1 MAVIIPI
8 VTEFVGKGVERAI
21 KEFRQIEGVAG
32 KAAFVFNKA
41 VVPGAAVAAGAMT
54 GLGVTLFK
62 AAKAAA
68 EAQREDKLLADQ
80 LRRTTGATED
90 AITQTMNF
98 VDALE
103 LESTISG
110 GKLSE
115 NLALLTRSTQDV
127 TKAQE
132 LLQIATDV
140 SVGSGK
146 DLSSVSEALR
156 KAYGGEFAALEKL
169 GIQIPDNV
177 KKTKDYEAVQAL
189 LNKQFGGAAADAAD
203 TFQGQLAKLQISF
216 GKIVEEIG
224 VLVLPY
230 LQRFVTYVNDHI
242 MPALK
247 VFIEALKGGNG
258 VAGSF
263 EIAVASMGDFAPA
276 AIKAMRAATEAV
288 FGFIKAIALSYAGIQ
303 TLIGAAQALA
313 SRGKAGLPAFASAL
327 AAAGGAVITDKLKND
342 TLNYFDGLLGRLDV
356 LGPKADAIKNKIN
369 PVADALDRLEAKN
382 RKLAGSGEGEGDGTG
397 AGSGLDKLAE
407 KAKKLAKKTK
417 EAASALEKEMAEA
430 LKGAEE
436 NLATAQEA
444 FDSFAGSVGEVIRE
458 TLNFA
463 DAFKAS
469 AEKGGSSFFTE
480 LQKQADK
487 AKEFG
492 VLTEKLLAAGISKE
506 ALDQV
511 LSAGVESGT
520 EIAKQLLGAADGV
533 LKANTLVAEVEAIAE
548 RIGLAAANKFYK
560 AGVDNGTAYLKGVE
574 EAIAAANARIAGAK
588 RPADIKGAGALFAET
603 AGALGTKAGVVNN
616 YTINAQSLDAKRS
629 GDVVLDALK
638 ELNRRSGPLDIQI
651 A

>member
-1 MAVIIPI
+1 MAVVIPI
-8 VTEFVGKGVERAI
+8 VTEYVGKGVERAI
-21 KEFRQIEGVAG
+21 KEFRQIEGVG
-32 KAAFVFNKA
+32 NKAAFVFTRA
-41 VVPGAAVAAGAMT
+41 VVPGAVAAGGALAA
-54 GLGVTLFK
+54 LGVTLFK
-62 AAKAAA
+62 AAGAAA
-68 EAQREDKLLADQ
+68 EAQKEDKLLADQ

-110 GKLSE
+110 GELSS

-132 LLQIATDV
+132 LLKIATDV

-216 GKIVEEIG
+216 GKIVEEVG

-288 FGFIKAIALSYAGIQ
+288 FEFIKAIALSYAGIQ

-356 LGPKADAIKNKIN
+356 LGPKAAAIKNKIN
-369 PVADALDRLEAKN
+369 PVADALDRLEG
-382 RKLAGSGEGEGDGTG
+382 KLRPKVEGADDDPPAGN
-397 AGSGLDKLAE
+397 GLDKIAE
-407 KAKKLAKKTK
+407 KAKKLAEKTK

-469 AEKGGSSFFTE
+469 AEEGGSSFFTE

-533 LKANTLVAEVEAIAE
+533 LKANTLVAEVEAIAD

-616 YTINAQSLDAKRS
+616 YTITAQSLDPKRS

>member
-1 MAVIIPI
+1 MAVVIPI
-8 VTEFVGKGVERAI
+8 VTEYVGKGVERAI
-21 KEFRQIEGVAG
+21 KEFRQIEGVG
-32 KAAFVFNKA
+32 NKAAFVFTRA
-41 VVPGAAVAAGAMT
+41 VVPGAVAAGGALAA
-54 GLGVTLFK
+54 LGVTLFK
-62 AAKAAA
+62 AAGAAA
-68 EAQREDKLLADQ
+68 EAQKEDKLLADQ

-110 GKLSE
+110 GELSS

-132 LLQIATDV
+132 LLKIATDV

-216 GKIVEEIG
+216 GKIVEEVG

-288 FGFIKAIALSYAGIQ
+288 FEFIKAIALSYAGIQ

-327 AAAGGAVITDKLKND
+327 AAAGGAVITDKLKSD

-356 LGPKADAIKNKIN
+356 LGPKAAAIKNKIN
-369 PVADALDRLEAKN
+369 PVADALDRLES
-382 RKLAGSGEGEGDGTG
+382 KLRPKVEGLDDDPPAGK
-397 AGSGLDKLAE
+397 GLDKIAE
-407 KAKKLAKKTK
+407 KAKKLAEKTK

-469 AEKGGSSFFTE
+469 AEEGGSSFFTE

-533 LKANTLVAEVEAIAE
+533 LKANTLVAEVEAIAD

-616 YTINAQSLDAKRS
+616 YTITAQSLDPKRS

>member
-1 MAVIIPI
+1 MAVVIPI
-8 VTEFVGKGVERAI
+8 VTEYVGKGVERAI
-21 KEFRQIEGVAG
+21 KEFRQIEGVG
-32 KAAFVFNKA
+32 NKAAFVFTRA
-41 VVPGAAVAAGAMT
+41 VVPGAVAAGGALAA
-54 GLGVTLFK
+54 LGVTLFK
-62 AAKAAA
+62 AAGAAA
-68 EAQREDKLLADQ
+68 EAQKEDKLLADQ

-110 GKLSE
+110 GELSS

-132 LLQIATDV
+132 LLKIATDV

-216 GKIVEEIG
+216 GKIVEEVG

-288 FGFIKAIALSYAGIQ
+288 FEFIKAIALSYAGIQ

-356 LGPKADAIKNKIN
+356 LGPKAAAIKNKIN
-369 PVADALDRLEAKN
+369 PVADALDRLEG
-382 RKLAGSGEGEGDGTG
+382 KLRPKVEGLDDDPPAGK
-397 AGSGLDKLAE
+397 GLDKIAE
-407 KAKKLAKKTK
+407 KAKKLAEKTK

-444 FDSFAGSVGEVIRE
+444 FDSFAGSVGQVIRE

-469 AEKGGSSFFTE
+469 AEEGGSSFFTE

-533 LKANTLVAEVEAIAE
+533 LKANTLVAEVEAIAD

-616 YTINAQSLDAKRS
+616 YTITAQSLDPKRS

>member
-1 MAVIIPI
+1 
-8 VTEFVGKGVERAI
+8 
-21 KEFRQIEGVAG
+21 
-32 KAAFVFNKA
+32 
-41 VVPGAAVAAGAMT
+41 
-54 GLGVTLFK
+54 
-62 AAKAAA
+62 
-68 EAQREDKLLADQ
+68 
-80 LRRTTGATED
+80 
-90 AITQTMNF
+90 
-98 VDALE
+98 
-103 LESTISG
+103 
-110 GKLSE
+110 
-115 NLALLTRSTQDV
+115 
-127 TKAQE
+127 
-132 LLQIATDV
+132 
-140 SVGSGK
+140 
-146 DLSSVSEALR
+146 
-156 KAYGGEFAALEKL
+156 
-169 GIQIPDNV
+169 
-177 KKTKDYEAVQAL
+177 
-189 LNKQFGGAAADAAD
+189 
-203 TFQGQLAKLQISF
+203 
-216 GKIVEEIG
+216 
-224 VLVLPY
+224 
-230 LQRFVTYVNDHI
+230 
-242 MPALK
+242 
-247 VFIEALKGGNG
+247 
-258 VAGSF
+258 
-263 EIAVASMGDFAPA
+263 
-276 AIKAMRAATEAV
+276 
-288 FGFIKAIALSYAGIQ
+288 LSYAGIQ

-356 LGPKADAIKNKIN
+356 LGPKAAAIKNKIN
-369 PVADALDRLEAKN
+369 PVADALDRLEG
-382 RKLAGSGEGEGDGTG
+382 KLRPKVEGADDDPPAGK
-397 AGSGLDKLAE
+397 GLDKIAE
-407 KAKKLAKKTK
+407 KAKKLAEKTK

-469 AEKGGSSFFTE
+469 AEEGGSSFFTE

-533 LKANTLVAEVEAIAE
+533 LKANTLVAEVEAIAD

-616 YTINAQSLDAKRS
+616 YTITAQSLDPKRS

>member
-1 MAVIIPI
+1 MAVVIPI
-8 VTEFVGKGVERAI
+8 VTEYVGKGVERAI
-21 KEFRQIEGVAG
+21 KEFRQIEGVG
-32 KAAFVFNKA
+32 NKAAFVFTRA
-41 VVPGAAVAAGAMT
+41 VVPGAVAAGGALAA
-54 GLGVTLFK
+54 LGVTLFK
-62 AAKAAA
+62 AAGAAA
-68 EAQREDKLLADQ
+68 EAQKEDKLLADQ
-80 LRRTTGATED
+80 LRRTTGATEA

-110 GKLSE
+110 GELSS

-132 LLQIATDV
+132 LLKIATDV

-216 GKIVEEIG
+216 GKIVEEVG
-224 VLVLPY
+224 LLVLPY

-288 FGFIKAIALSYAGIQ
+288 FEFIKAIALSYAGIQ

-356 LGPKADAIKNKIN
+356 LGPKAAAIKNKIN
-369 PVADALDRLEAKN
+369 PVADALDRLEG
-382 RKLAGSGEGEGDGTG
+382 KLRPKVEGLDDDPPAGK
-397 AGSGLDKLAE
+397 GLDKIAE
-407 KAKKLAKKTK
+407 KAKKLAEKTK

-469 AEKGGSSFFTE
+469 AEEGGSSFFTE

-492 VLTEKLLAAGISKE
+492 VLTEKLLAAGISKQ

-533 LKANTLVAEVEAIAE
+533 LKANTLVAEVEAIAD

-616 YTINAQSLDAKRS
+616 YTITAQSLDPKRS

>member
-1 MAVIIPI
+1 MAVVIPI
-8 VTEFVGKGVERAI
+8 VTEYVGKGVERAI
-21 KEFRQIEGVAG
+21 KEFRQIEGVG
-32 KAAFVFNKA
+32 NKAAFVFTRA
-41 VVPGAAVAAGAMT
+41 VVPGAVAAGGALAA
-54 GLGVTLFK
+54 LGVTLFK
-62 AAKAAA
+62 AAGAAA

-80 LRRTTGATED
+80 LRRTTGATEA

-110 GKLSE
+110 GELSS

-132 LLQIATDV
+132 LLKIATDV

-146 DLSSVSEALR
+146 DLNSVSEALR

-216 GKIVEEIG
+216 GKIVEEVG
-224 VLVLPY
+224 LLVLPY

-288 FGFIKAIALSYAGIQ
+288 FEFIKAIALSYAGIQ

-356 LGPKADAIKNKIN
+356 LGPKAAAIKGKIN
-369 PVADALDRLEAKN
+369 PVADALDRLEAKL
-382 RKLAGSGEGEGDGTG
+382 RPKIKGEGEGEGDG

-407 KAKKLAKKTK
+407 KAKKLAEKTK

-458 TLNFA
+458 TLSFA

-469 AEKGGSSFFTE
+469 AEEGGSSFFTE

-533 LKANTLVAEVEAIAE
+533 LKANTLVAEVEGIAE

>member
-1 MAVIIPI
+1 MAVVIPI
-8 VTEFVGKGVERAI
+8 VTEYVGKGVERAI
-21 KEFRQIEGVAG
+21 KEFRQIEGVG
-32 KAAFVFNKA
+32 NKAAFVFTRA
-41 VVPGAAVAAGAMT
+41 VVPGAVAAGGALAA
-54 GLGVTLFK
+54 LGVTLFK
-62 AAKAAA
+62 AAGAAA
-68 EAQREDKLLADQ
+68 EAQKEDKLLADQ

-110 GKLSE
+110 GELSS

-132 LLQIATDV
+132 LLKIATDV

-216 GKIVEEIG
+216 GKIVEEVG

-288 FGFIKAIALSYAGIQ
+288 FEFIKAIALSYAGIQ

-313 SRGKAGLPAFASAL
+313 SRGKAGLPAFAAAL
-327 AAAGGAVITDKLKND
+327 AAAGGSVITDKLKND

-356 LGPKADAIKNKIN
+356 LGPKAAAIKNKIN
-369 PVADALDRLEAKN
+369 PVADALDRLEG
-382 RKLAGSGEGEGDGTG
+382 KLRPKVEGLDDDPPAGK
-397 AGSGLDKLAE
+397 GLDKIAE
-407 KAKKLAKKTK
+407 KAKKLAEKTK

-444 FDSFAGSVGEVIRE
+444 FDSFAGSVGQVIRE

-469 AEKGGSSFFTE
+469 AEEGGSSFFTE

-533 LKANTLVAEVEAIAE
+533 LKANTLVAEVEAIAD

-616 YTINAQSLDAKRS
+616 YTITAQSLDPKRS

>member
-21 KEFRQIEGVAG
+21 KEFKQIEGVGG

-41 VVPGAAVAAGAMT
+41 VVPGAVAAAGAIT

-62 AAKAAA
+62 AAGAAA
-68 EAQREDKLLADQ
+68 EAQKEDKLLADQ
-80 LRRTTGATED
+80 LRRTTGATEA

-110 GKLSE
+110 GELSS

-132 LLQIATDV
+132 LLKIATDV

-216 GKIVEEIG
+216 GKIVEEVG
-224 VLVLPY
+224 LLVLPY

-288 FGFIKAIALSYAGIQ
+288 FEFIKAIALSYAGIQ

-356 LGPKADAIKNKIN
+356 LGPKAAAIKNKIN
-369 PVADALDRLEAKN
+369 PVADALDRLEG
-382 RKLAGSGEGEGDGTG
+382 KLRPKVEGLDDDPPAGK
-397 AGSGLDKLAE
+397 GLDKIAE
-407 KAKKLAKKTK
+407 KAKKLAEKTK

-469 AEKGGSSFFTE
+469 AEEGGNSFFTE

-492 VLTEKLLAAGISKE
+492 VLTEKLLAAGISKQ

-533 LKANTLVAEVEAIAE
+533 LKANTLVAEVEAIAD

-616 YTINAQSLDAKRS
+616 YTITAQSLDPKRS

>member
-21 KEFRQIEGVAG
+21 KEFKQIEGVGG

-41 VVPGAAVAAGAMT
+41 VVPGAVAAAGAIT

-62 AAKAAA
+62 AAGAAA
-68 EAQREDKLLADQ
+68 EAQKEDKLLADQ
-80 LRRTTGATED
+80 LRRTTGATEA

-110 GKLSE
+110 GELSS

-132 LLQIATDV
+132 LLKIATDV

-169 GIQIPDNV
+169 GIQIPENV

-216 GKIVEEIG
+216 GKIVEELG

-288 FGFIKAIALSYAGIQ
+288 FEFIKAIALSYAGIQ

-356 LGPKADAIKNKIN
+356 LGPKAAAIKNKIN
-369 PVADALDRLEAKN
+369 PVADALDRLEG
-382 RKLAGSGEGEGDGTG
+382 KLRPKVEGLDDDPPAGK
-397 AGSGLDKLAE
+397 GLDKIAE
-407 KAKKLAKKTK
+407 KAKKLVEKTK

-444 FDSFAGSVGEVIRE
+444 FDSFAGSVGEVVRE

-469 AEKGGSSFFTE
+469 AEEGGSSFFTE

-506 ALDQV
+506 ALNQV

-533 LKANTLVAEVEAIAE
+533 LKANTLVAEVEAIAD

-616 YTINAQSLDAKRS
+616 YTITAQSLDPKRS

>member
-1 MAVIIPI
+1 MAVVIPI
-8 VTEFVGKGVERAI
+8 VTEYVGKGVERAI
-21 KEFRQIEGVAG
+21 KEFRQIEGVG
-32 KAAFVFNKA
+32 NKAAFVFTRA
-41 VVPGAAVAAGAMT
+41 VVPGAVAAGGALAA
-54 GLGVTLFK
+54 LGVTLFK
-62 AAKAAA
+62 AAGAAA
-68 EAQREDKLLADQ
+68 EAQKEDKLLADQ

-110 GKLSE
+110 GELSS

-132 LLQIATDV
+132 LLKIATDV

-216 GKIVEEIG
+216 GKIVEEVG

-288 FGFIKAIALSYAGIQ
+288 FEFIKAIALSYAGIQ

-356 LGPKADAIKNKIN
+356 LGPKAAAIKNKIN
-369 PVADALDRLEAKN
+369 PVADALDRLEG
-382 RKLAGSGEGEGDGTG
+382 KLRPKVEGADDDPPAGK
-397 AGSGLDKLAE
+397 GLDKIAE
-407 KAKKLAKKTK
+407 KAKKLAEKTK

-469 AEKGGSSFFTE
+469 AEEGGSSFFTE

-533 LKANTLVAEVEAIAE
+533 LKANTLVAEVEAIAD

-616 YTINAQSLDAKRS
+616 YTITAQSLDPKRS

>member
-21 KEFRQIEGVAG
+21 KEFKQIEGVGG

-41 VVPGAAVAAGAMT
+41 VVPGAVAAAGAIT

-62 AAKAAA
+62 AAGAAA
-68 EAQREDKLLADQ
+68 EAQKEDKLLADQ
-80 LRRTTGATED
+80 LRRTTGATEA
-90 AITQTMNF
+90 AIKQTMNF

-110 GKLSE
+110 GELSS

-132 LLQIATDV
+132 LLKIATDV

-169 GIQIPDNV
+169 GIQIPENV

-288 FGFIKAIALSYAGIQ
+288 FEFIKAIALSYAGIQ

-356 LGPKADAIKNKIN
+356 LGPKAAAIKNKIN
-369 PVADALDRLEAKN
+369 PVADALDRLEG
-382 RKLAGSGEGEGDGTG
+382 KLRPKVEGLDDDPPAGK
-397 AGSGLDKLAE
+397 GLDKIAE
-407 KAKKLAKKTK
+407 KAKKLAEKTK

-469 AEKGGSSFFTE
+469 AEEGGSSFFTE

-492 VLTEKLLAAGISKE
+492 ILTEKLLAAGISKQ

-533 LKANTLVAEVEAIAE
+533 LKANTLVAEVEAIAD

-616 YTINAQSLDAKRS
+616 YTITAQSLDPKRS

>member
-1 MAVIIPI
+1 MAVVIPI
-8 VTEFVGKGVERAI
+8 VTEYVGKGVERAI
-21 KEFRQIEGVAG
+21 KEFRQIEGVG
-32 KAAFVFNKA
+32 NKAAFVFTRA
-41 VVPGAAVAAGAMT
+41 VVPGAVAAGGALAA
-54 GLGVTLFK
+54 LGVTLFK
-62 AAKAAA
+62 AAGAAA
-68 EAQREDKLLADQ
+68 EAQKEDKLLADQ

-110 GKLSE
+110 GELSS

-132 LLQIATDV
+132 LLKIATDV

-216 GKIVEEIG
+216 GKIVEEVG

-288 FGFIKAIALSYAGIQ
+288 FEFIKAIALSYAGIQ

-356 LGPKADAIKNKIN
+356 LGPKAAAIKNKIN
-369 PVADALDRLEAKN
+369 PVADALDRLES
-382 RKLAGSGEGEGDGTG
+382 KLRPKVEGLDDDPPAGK
-397 AGSGLDKLAE
+397 GLDKIAE
-407 KAKKLAKKTK
+407 KAKKLAEKTK

-469 AEKGGSSFFTE
+469 AEEGGSSFFTE

-533 LKANTLVAEVEAIAE
+533 LKANTLVAEVEAIAD

-616 YTINAQSLDAKRS
+616 YTITAQSLDPKRS

>member
-32 KAAFVFNKA
+32 KAAFVFNRG
-41 VVPGAAVAAGAMT
+41 VVPGAVAAGGAIAT
-54 GLGVTLFK
+54 LGVTLFK
-62 AAKAAA
+62 AAGAAA

-80 LRRTTGATED
+80 LRRTTGATEA
-90 AITQTMNF
+90 AIGQTLNF

-110 GKLSE
+110 GELST
-115 NLALLTRSTQDV
+115 NLALLTRATQDV

-132 LLQIATDV
+132 LLKIATDV
-140 SVGSGK
+140 SVGSGR

-169 GIQIPDNV
+169 GIQIPDNI

-216 GKIVEEIG
+216 GKVVEEVG
-224 VLVLPY
+224 LLVLPY
-230 LQRFVTYVNDHI
+230 LQRFVTYVNDNI

-258 VAGSF
+258 VKGSF
-263 EIAVASMGDFAPA
+263 EIAIASMKDFAPTVIEGMRNA
-276 AIKAMRAATEAV
+276 TNAMLEFVRKAFLVYESIRAITTAAKFFRGNISGAIKD
-288 FGFIKAIALSYAGIQ
+288 FGLV
-303 TLIGAAQALA
+303 
-313 SRGKAGLPAFASAL
+313 L
-327 AAAGGAVITDKLKND
+327 AAAGGATITRRLQDD
-342 TLNYFDGLLGRLDV
+342 TNAYFDGLINRLDN
-356 LGPKADAIKNKIN
+356 LGTKADAIKGKIN
-369 PVADALDRLEAKN
+369 PVADALDRLEAKL
-382 RKLAGSGEGEGDGTG
+382 RKPEGEGQGEGTG
-397 AGSGLDKLAE
+397 TGSGLDKLAE
-407 KAKKLAKKTK
+407 KAKKLAERTK
-417 EAASALEKEMAEA
+417 EAAAALEKEMAEA

-444 FDSFAGSVGEVIRE
+444 FDNFAGSVGEVIRE

-469 AEKGGSSFFTE
+469 AEEGGSSFFTE

-511 LSAGVESGT
+511 LAAGVDSGT

-533 LKANTLVAEVEAIAE
+533 LKANTLVAEVQAIAE

>member
-1 MAVIIPI
+1 MAVVIPI

-41 VVPGAAVAAGAMT
+41 VVPGAIAAAGAMT

-62 AAKAAA
+62 AAGAAA

-80 LRRTTGATED
+80 LRRTTGATEA

-103 LESTISG
+103 LQSTISG
-110 GKLSE
+110 GELSS

-132 LLQIATDV
+132 LLKIATDV

-216 GKIVEEIG
+216 GKIVEEVG
-224 VLVLPY
+224 LLVLPY

-288 FGFIKAIALSYAGIQ
+288 FEFIKAIALSYAGIQ

-407 KAKKLAKKTK
+407 KAKKLADKTK

-436 NLATAQEA
+436 NLATAEEA

-458 TLNFA
+458 TLSFA

-469 AEKGGSSFFTE
+469 AEEGGSSFFTE

>member
-21 KEFRQIEGVAG
+21 KEFKQIEGVGG

-41 VVPGAAVAAGAMT
+41 VVPGAVAAAGAIT

-62 AAKAAA
+62 AAGAAA
-68 EAQREDKLLADQ
+68 EAQKEDKLLADQ
-80 LRRTTGATED
+80 LRRTTGATEA

-110 GKLSE
+110 GELSS

-132 LLQIATDV
+132 LLKIATDV

-216 GKIVEEIG
+216 GKIVEEVG

-288 FGFIKAIALSYAGIQ
+288 FEFIKAIALSYAGIQ

-356 LGPKADAIKNKIN
+356 LGPKAAAIKNKIN
-369 PVADALDRLEAKN
+369 PVADALDRLEG
-382 RKLAGSGEGEGDGTG
+382 KLRPKVEGLDDDPPAGK
-397 AGSGLDKLAE
+397 GLDKIAE
-407 KAKKLAKKTK
+407 KAKKLAEKTK

-469 AEKGGSSFFTE
+469 AEEGGNSFFTE

-533 LKANTLVAEVEAIAE
+533 LKANTLVAEVEAIAD

-616 YTINAQSLDAKRS
+616 YTITAQSLDPKRS

>member
-1 MAVIIPI
+1 MAVVIPI
-8 VTEFVGKGVERAI
+8 VTEYVGKGVERAI
-21 KEFRQIEGVAG
+21 KEFRQIEGVG
-32 KAAFVFNKA
+32 NKAAFVFTRA
-41 VVPGAAVAAGAMT
+41 VVPGAVAAGGALAA
-54 GLGVTLFK
+54 LGVTLFK
-62 AAKAAA
+62 AAGAAA
-68 EAQREDKLLADQ
+68 EAQKEDKLLADQ

-110 GKLSE
+110 GELSS

-132 LLQIATDV
+132 LLKIATDV

-216 GKIVEEIG
+216 GKIVEEVG

-288 FGFIKAIALSYAGIQ
+288 FEFIKAIALSYAGIQ

-327 AAAGGAVITDKLKND
+327 AAAGGAVITDKLKSD

-356 LGPKADAIKNKIN
+356 LGPKAAAIKNKIN
-369 PVADALDRLEAKN
+369 PVADALDRLES
-382 RKLAGSGEGEGDGTG
+382 KLRPKVEGLDDDPPAGK
-397 AGSGLDKLAE
+397 GLDKIAE
-407 KAKKLAKKTK
+407 KAKKLAEKTK

-469 AEKGGSSFFTE
+469 AEEGGSSFFTE

-533 LKANTLVAEVEAIAE
+533 LKANTLVAEVEAIAD

-616 YTINAQSLDAKRS
+616 YTITAQSLDPKRS

-638 ELNRRSGPLDIQI
+638 ELNRRSGPLDIKI